1 MRAGHCPSREVLVSV
16 MPAPSKIDLL
26 PADVRGELD
35 RRLIANGF
43 GGTVALSE
51 WLAEQGFE
59 ISKST
64 VGVHNLRLKRR
75 LAAVTASTE
84 AAKLL
89 AATAPDEADDRS
101 NAIISLI
108 QSDLFE
114 ALVAYQDAA
123 EADGESVKPADRI
136 ELYGKAAKHIAAL
149 TRASV
154 SRNKWATEV
163 RGKLA
168 AAVADVRKTLGGL
181 GVSVETMDAI
191 DKRLQGAV

>member
-1 MRAGHCPSREVLVSV
+1 

-26 PADVRGELD
+26 PPEVRADLD

-51 WLAEQGFE
+51 WLASQGYE

-84 AAKLL
+84 AAKLI

-108 QSDLFE
+108 QSDFFE
-114 ALVAYQDAA
+114 ALVEFQDAQ
-123 EADGESVKPADRI
+123 ESDVEGMKPAERI
-136 ELYGKAAKHIAAL
+136 LLYGKAAKNIASL

-154 SRNKWATEV
+154 ARNKWAQEV
-163 RGKLA
+163 RE
-168 AAVADVRKTLGGL
+168 KTLLEAASRVESAAKARGL
-181 GVSVETMDAI
+181 TAEDAHFW
-191 DKRLQGAV
+191 REQVLAGM

>member
-1 MRAGHCPSREVLVSV
+1 

-26 PADVRGELD
+26 PPDTRRELD

-51 WLAEQGFE
+51 WLAGQGYE

-64 VGVHNLRLKRR
+64 VGVHNQRLKRR

-84 AAKLL
+84 AAKLI

-108 QSDLFE
+108 QSDFFE
-114 ALVAYQDAA
+114 ALVEFQDAQD
-123 EADGESVKPADRI
+123 ADGEAIKPAERI
-136 ELYGKAAKHIAAL
+136 ALYSKAAKNIASL

-154 SRNKWATEV
+154 ARLKWAAEV
-163 RGKLA
+163 RVKIDAAASDVRKLA
-168 AAVADVRKTLGGL
+168 AGA
-181 GVSVETMDAI
+181 GVSEETLAAI
-191 DKRLQGAV
+191 DARLQGVV